1 MGQAANCQLQSSN
14 SQRPFLVLDR
24 LAPLAVPLFA
34 CAFFAV
40 LFIQSGF
47 DKVFDRKGNLAWMVP
62 HFEKSPFKSQVPF
75 MLTLL
80 TVLEV
85 ATGVVALL
93 GAIDLLFDLGWGW
106 ARYALWLA
114 AFTLLC
120 LFAGQRLAKDY
131 AGAASLAAYFA
142 VALIAVLSAP

>member
-1 MGQAANCQLQSSN
+1 M
-14 SQRPFLVLDR
+14 LDR

-40 LFIQSGF
+40 LFVQSGL

-62 HFEKSPFKSQVPF
+62 HFEKSPFKGQVPF
-75 MLTLL
+75 MLSLL

-85 ATGVVALL
+85 ATGLL
-93 GAIDLLFDLGWGW
+93 AFAGAIDLLFDLEWGL

-114 AFTLLC
+114 AFTLIC

-131 AGAASLAAYFA
+131 AGAASLAGYFA
-142 VALIAVLSAP
+142 VALIGVASS